1 LSSEEGLLLPGGN
14 NNTNDEDES
23 SKQSVYVAMA
33 TLILSIPALIGM

>member
-1 LSSEEGLLLPGGN
+1 LSEEDLLLPDGN
-14 NNTNDEDES
+14 NNDEEES

>member
-1 LSSEEGLLLPGGN
+1 LLPDGN
-14 NNTNDEDES
+14 NNDEDES